1 MLEDDKILDD
11 NKESDNNDELK
22 DEIEHSHDFNVE
34 DELDE
39 DDSIYDDEEVTGEV
53 IEIDDDDEEEVDD
66 SDKLNIVSITLDEI
80 DRKTTWKLVE
90 FFGRMLPVI
99 VSRGSLPM
107 ISINQ
112 ADGFYENGG
121 YIYNTSALPAY
132 DKNFIK
138 LLELKIYYEKLDQ
151 QKYETE
157 IEDLDREEPQPNEQV
172 TRLVY
177 GLQDQ
182 VGRFRDNI
190 NGMID
195 PEHESTRKGRRLQ
208 RKKVLAF
215 QQSGYKQQIT
225 VISKY
230 IQGLVK
236 FGNYPETM
244 FTEFEEIK
252 KKALQATTEDEAIDF
267 GSELLVCAE
276 FMLPMDE
283 EIVPVKRVIEGIG
296 SPSSST
302 GI

>member
-1 MLEDDKILDD
+1 MSEDS
-11 NKESDNNDELK
+11 KESDNNSERK